1 MKKAIT
7 TFFAA
12 VMCISMTVSA
22 MAADSVT
29 IQQPYDGM
37 RDLYTIRGIQDTSTV
52 TVGEDFYSET
62 GCLAMPVIWFLSTN
76 VTRLLK
82 NLLRVILVRI
92 NNAFIRFRCRF

>member
-29 IQQPYDGM
+29 IQQPYD
-37 RDLYTIRGIQDTSTV
+37 
-52 TVGEDFYSET
+52 
-62 GCLAMPVIWFLSTN
+62 
-76 VTRLLK
+76 
-82 NLLRVILVRI
+82 
-92 NNAFIRFRCRF
+92 RCV